1 MFRKTSMLCQRTSL
15 KRWFGNRTMTSNCD
29 VTNSAYQIQMILCH
43 WMKPPPIKIFC
54 VRHCSVV
61 VWPQIFRLTF
71 CSFWVVL
78 KTWPYLGLFAC
89 GITFRKFQH
98 SKWLYVLSHKYACLP
113 DSWNCPITLLTRKI
127 EIIDEW
133 RRMINNS
140 HWYVINRSNFLSAV
154 CGLKSSQ

>member
-1 MFRKTSMLCQRTSL
+1 MSTNFAKTLVWKQDYDVKLWRHKQRIP
-15 KRWFGNRTMTSNCD
+15 N
-29 VTNSAYQIQMILCH
+29 TNDPMPLNET
-43 WMKPPPIKIFC
+43 PPIKIFC